1 MPSAASPPATDEQS
15 AASPPATTD
24 PAAPGAAQVLLSA
37 PLGGPAVAPGGS
49 SALSFTASNS
59 GDEPSAAL
67 PLHFELPD
75 GFDVRS
81 VTVDG
86 SVVCAAGDACTL
98 PALNPG
104 ADVQVIVEVRVGPG
118 TSGGAVL
125 ITVDGSGVGWRL
137 ALPTPDTAAT
147 AADSAPTDV
156 TARTEGGR

>member
-1 MPSAASPPATDEQS
+1 
-15 AASPPATTD
+15 
-24 PAAPGAAQVLLSA
+24 
-37 PLGGPAVAPGGS
+37 VAPGSS

-86 SVVCAAGDACTL
+86 SVVCAAGDACAL

-104 ADVQVIVEVRVGPG
+104 ADVQVIVEVRAGPG
-118 TSGGAVL
+118 TSGAVL

-137 ALPTPDTAAT
+137 ALPTPDAAAT
-147 AADSAPTDV
+147 AAGSAPTDV